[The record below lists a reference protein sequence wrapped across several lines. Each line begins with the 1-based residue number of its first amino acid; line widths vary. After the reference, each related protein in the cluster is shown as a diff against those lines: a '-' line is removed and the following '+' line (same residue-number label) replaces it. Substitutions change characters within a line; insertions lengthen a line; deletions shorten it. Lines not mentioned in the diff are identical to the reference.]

1 MTLGLVSEKKA
12 YPIIKWVGGKRQLI
26 NQLIENIPKC
36 FNSYFEPFFGGGALF
51 FELQPKNA
59 YISDINPELINLY
72 CVIRDNPNQL
82 IVELSKHQVS
92 EEYFLMLRNLDRSE
106 EYSRLNDIQKAS
118 RFIYLNKTC
127 FNGLY
132 RVNSKGQFNVPF
144 GKYKNPKIFDEDN
157 LLKCSNLLKEIKIK
171 NESFEKIL
179 GSVKKGDFV
188 YFDPPYA
195 PLNKTS
201 NFTSYTKEGFGM
213 EMQVKLKELCDE
225 LNEKKVFFMLS
236 NSDTKIINDLYKE
249 YNIKKILA
257 SRMVN
262 SKAHLRGKISEV
274 LVKNY

>member
-1 MTLGLVSEKKA
+1 MVLALASQKKA
-12 YPIIKWVGGKRQLI
+12 YPIVKWVGGKRQLI
-26 NQLIENIPKC
+26 NQLIENMPKS
-36 FNSYFEPFFGGGALF
+36 FNRYFEPFFGGGALF

-59 YISDINPELINLY
+59 YISDINSELINLY

-82 IVELSKHQVS
+82 IVELSKHQIS
-92 EEYFLMLRNLDRSE
+92 EEYFLRIRNLDRSD
-106 EYSRLNDIQKAS
+106 EYSRLTNIQKAS

-132 RVNSKGQFNVPF
+132 RVNAKDQFNVPF
-144 GKYKNPKIFDEDN
+144 GKYKNPKIFDKDN
-157 LLKCSNLLKEIKIK
+157 LLKCSNLLKEAKIK

-179 GSVKKGDFV
+179 NNVKKGDFV

-195 PLNKTS
+195 PLSKTS
-201 NFTSYTKEGFGM
+201 NFTSYTKEGFGI
-213 EMQVKLKELCDE
+213 EMQIKLKELCDE
-225 LNEKKVFFMLS
+225 LNKKKVFFMLS
-236 NSDTKIINDLYKE
+236 NSDTEFINDLYKK
-249 YNIKKILA
+249 YNINKILA

>member
-1 MTLGLVSEKKA
+1 MAIDLASKNKT

-26 NQLIENIPKC
+26 NQLIENMPKS
-36 FNSYFEPFFGGGALF
+36 FNKYFEPFFGGGALF

-59 YISDINPELINLY
+59 YISDINSELINLY
-72 CVIRDNPNQL
+72 CVIRDNPNDL
-82 IVELSKHQVS
+82 IMELSKHEFS
-92 EEYFLMLRNLDRSE
+92 EEYFLKLRNLDRSDQ
-106 EYSRLNDIQKAS
+106 YHKLTDIQKAS

-132 RVNSKGQFNVPF
+132 RVNAKGEFNVPF
-144 GKYKNPKIFDEDN
+144 GKYKNPKIFDEVN
-157 LLKCSNLLKEIKIK
+157 LLRCSNLLKKIEIR

-179 GSVKKGDFV
+179 NNVKKGDFV

-201 NFTSYTKEGFGM
+201 NFTSYTKDGFGV
-213 EMQVKLKELCDE
+213 EMQIRLKEVCDE
-225 LNEKKVFFMLS
+225 LNQKKVFFMLS
-236 NSDTKIINDLYKE
+236 NSDTGLINELYEK
-249 YNIKKILA
+249 YNINKIFA